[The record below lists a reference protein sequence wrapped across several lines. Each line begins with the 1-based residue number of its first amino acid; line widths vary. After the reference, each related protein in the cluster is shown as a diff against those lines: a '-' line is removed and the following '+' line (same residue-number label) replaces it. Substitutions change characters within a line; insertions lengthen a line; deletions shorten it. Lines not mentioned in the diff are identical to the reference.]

1 MAPRDLFEDF
11 KKSKAA
17 LEKVHNDMV
26 KYFDEIVRKLS
37 DKGTAD
43 IAEELRYKTSPV
55 QASPEEIRVMAQ
67 TAAMADVYLEF
78 DALAELLYT
87 AKEKKEVTDLFDQ
100 KPALILVG
108 QINCGKSSIINE
120 LLGCKVIP
128 TSDQPSTARI
138 VRVCYAEEPYCRLV
152 DKDGKTLEEIKMMCK
167 EGNRI
172 PREKIEL
179 GPNDRDDPRR
189 VGAIVETGINI
200 EFLKCGI
207 TIMDSPGINESEAL
221 DNLVKEQLENPLAF
235 VIYVV
240 DGHNLFTKQ
249 VRFSL
254 STRSIPRLVTN
265 QLFNQYSSIG
275 YKPPPRSKSAC
286 GYKSRGVQI
295 RWDTGL

>member
-26 KYFDEIVRKLS
+26 KYFDQIVRKLS

-100 KPALILVG
+100 KPALIFVG

-152 DKDGKTLEEIKMMCK
+152 DKDGKTLEEIKMMGK

-207 TIMDSPGINESEAL
+207 TIIDSPGINESEAL

-275 YKPPPRSKSAC
+275 YKPPP
-286 GYKSRGVQI
+286 VQI
-295 RWDTGL
+295 RLRIQT